1 MYVIKIVL
9 CFYFNLL
16 KNNFNK
22 LFKLYKKYFY
32 IIIEN
37 KSYIYNDIHKTI
49 LVSVMFINV

>member
-16 KNNFNK
+16 KNNFNI
-22 LFKLYKKYFY
+22 KKYFY

-37 KSYIYNDIHKTI
+37 KSHIYNDTQNNFNIY
-49 LVSVMFINV
+49 NV